1 MVRLFL
7 AAASLVR
14 IEQQLSQGDEND
26 DADERGAT
34 HQRTTRGVGLPAGEP
49 VTRNG
54 PLQPPS
60 DPPPHVRNWPQT
72 NGVVMAKKRR
82 ESTKQ
87 DVRELTS
94 RPLRSRFE
102 ASSYSRY
109 SRPSQFGQP

>member
-14 IEQQLSQGDEND
+14 IEQQLTQGDEND

-34 HQRTTRGVGLPAGEP
+34 PQRTTRGVGLPAGEP

-60 DPPPHVRNWPQT
+60 DPPP
-72 NGVVMAKKRR
+72 A
-82 ESTKQ
+82 
-87 DVRELTS
+87 
-94 RPLRSRFE
+94 
-102 ASSYSRY
+102 AC
-109 SRPSQFGQP
+109 

>member
-14 IEQQLSQGDEND
+14 IEQQLTQGDEND

-34 HQRTTRGVGLPAGEP
+34 PQRTTRGVGLPAGEP

-60 DPPPHVRNWPQT
+60 DPPRRMLGIGPKQT
-72 NGVVMAKKRR
+72 
-82 ESTKQ
+82 ESLWQ
-87 DVRELTS
+87 
-94 RPLRSRFE
+94 RSAVNRLNRMS
-102 ASSYSRY
+102 AN
-109 SRPSQFGQP
+109 